1 MTKDWNHG
9 LMMIIKSWGKNE
21 QQRQGSEDDSQTN
34 GELQA
39 IQVLP
44 HLATR

>member
-1 MTKDWNHG
+1 MEPWIDDNKKKLKDKLVTRTRSEYDYQTHG
-9 LMMIIKSWGKNE
+9 NRG
-21 QQRQGSEDDSQTN
+21 
-34 GELQA
+34 LQA